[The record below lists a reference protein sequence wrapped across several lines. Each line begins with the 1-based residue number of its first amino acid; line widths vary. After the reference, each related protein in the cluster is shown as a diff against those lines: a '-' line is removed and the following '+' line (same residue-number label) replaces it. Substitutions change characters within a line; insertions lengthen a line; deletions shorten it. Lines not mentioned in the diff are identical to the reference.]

1 MRCCSSEACPIALNK
16 QPEIPTDPM
25 VRIPDES
32 PIANICISNIFNMPS
47 STPRNPKEANT

>member
-25 VRIPDES
+25 IRIPEES